1 MLYFILLCLLCLL
14 PQGEL
19 YKAEKLAFSLR
30 IEKTIDSLSLKKNSH
45 LQELMVLNAINA
57 KVRTTNAMQDYLEPK
72 QNVPPLLQA
81 AISHGQVSKSCQ
93 DPSHLLLGT
102 KVLFT
107 VRYANRQITAL
118 TFFCHYKNN
127 NKNCRERQKSLI
139 LKC

>member
-19 YKAEKLAFSLR
+19 NKAEKLAFSLR
-30 IEKTIDSLSLKKNSH
+30 IEKTIDSIFFLFLKSH

-107 VRYANRQITAL
+107 VRYTNRQITAL
-118 TFFCHYKNN
+118 TFSVITTTITKVAG
-127 NKNCRERQKSLI
+127 KGRI
-139 LKC
+139 L